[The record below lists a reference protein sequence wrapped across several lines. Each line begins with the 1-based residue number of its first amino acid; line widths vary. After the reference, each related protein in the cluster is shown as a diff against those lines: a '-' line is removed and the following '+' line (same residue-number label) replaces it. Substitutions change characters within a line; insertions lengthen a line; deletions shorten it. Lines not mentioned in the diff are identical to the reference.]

1 MVMNTKYAD
10 IVLSSDETIFPGAFS
25 SSIAYSQVPCR
36 RSTPFTKFGIFFCPQ
51 ILSRPSYTLSILGW
65 QLGPHKL
72 LPYLRME
79 IYFGNH
85 LAIFDNR
92 NEHSKLTFL

>member
-36 RSTPFTKFGIFFCPQ
+36 RSTPFTKFGIFFLAPK
-51 ILSRPSYTLSILGW
+51 SYQDQATLY
-65 QLGPHKL
+65 Q
-72 LPYLRME
+72 
-79 IYFGNH
+79 F
-85 LAIFDNR
+85 
-92 NEHSKLTFL
+92 